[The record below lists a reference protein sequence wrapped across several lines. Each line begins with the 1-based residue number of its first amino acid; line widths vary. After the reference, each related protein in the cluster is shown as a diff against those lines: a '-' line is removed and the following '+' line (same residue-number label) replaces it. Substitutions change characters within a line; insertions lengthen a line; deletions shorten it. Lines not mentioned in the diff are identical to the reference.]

1 MNKDIR
7 TQAEKLNKDH
17 RKRHLWYRILS
28 IPICLVVF
36 VTTYAMILPAITLE
50 STQDTYC
57 GKEEH
62 THTDECYEVPG
73 VPEYTLMQ
81 CAAQESLHVHTD
93 ECYDGGN
100 EPVCGEADY
109 IIHKHIDSCFDD
121 NGELICTLPENDEH
135 TEHTA
140 ACYDENGKLICNMT
154 KGISHQ
160 HTEDCFVTVAQ
171 VEPQGLICD
180 KEEHIHTAE
189 CLEPK
194 AGSGNSFIGLLETQ
208 PAAVSDGDTSAA
220 VAGTESYT
228 RTYENSAGMQVK
240 ITGTAYSDKATS
252 QIESIFAGT
261 DNAGSSDNDGRVLT
275 DKSVIYGD
283 DDYGAFSGYDDNTFS
298 VTLSALGQQYENTK
312 SKTVKSP
319 LDVVFILDTSGSM
332 VTDGKTRGKDAVDT
346 LNELAQYIMELN
358 EYNRFGVATFSST
371 YNSEYSNDFDANE
384 LLPID
389 SYPNAKGNDILSY
402 TAGTSR
408 ADYYNSTVS
417 VNTSVSG
424 TSDKNT
430 TNFFGGTYTTAGYYQ
445 AAQMLT
451 KTTEKA
457 VDVDGVKMNRIP
469 IIILITDGATTYSSN
484 GTNKYEYSSSKSG
497 TGSATSND
505 DLFYTILSAYH
516 YKAQVSAAYFNNA
529 KLYTIGIGVDTDATA
544 DITVKTILDPT
555 DANINA
561 LGSTYNTAKNN
572 LKNKTNF
579 PTNYTDQHKTEF
591 YFCDGT
597 YTTQSFNPNLTDRI
611 KQMIR
616 VNMSEYVYSSSQYTQ
631 TDVTMT
637 DEIGAGMEIKTDK
650 GLVLRYNGKN
660 YQLTLTETKD
670 GTSTYCYSGTDKVK
684 ANQYGDE
691 VSLSGIKVTIDTAPD
706 GNQRITWDIP
716 SGLLPE
722 YTHAR
727 TDIWYYQMLPVR
739 LMYQVGLTE
748 ESQKKIDAMDEDSD
762 NLIFYTNAA
771 DIDNATAIIMPNESS
786 EEVADNPY
794 YFADDY
800 APESFDKEENT
811 TYTRSTYLEVS
822 AVDAQKQVIF
832 TMGNNG
838 KLVFSSATK
847 TPDPASDK
855 TSVTVKKVWKDKDG
869 NIITDEESRAEL
881 PDVMISVK
889 ADGKTYASYAIG
901 AGDNWQYTFKDLPT
915 KNKDG
920 SDIVWTV
927 DEKEDANYEK
937 ESIELTDQTD
947 ASKTVTALEDG
958 GIYIFSSNNYSLAN
972 ASGNSITGRNG
983 ENTDTALQW
992 KAIAQTGGTF
1002 RLQNVSTGN
1011 YLAGYH
1017 SRNSYSLTADDG
1029 SNTGYSYNWTLSNGY
1044 LSATINDNSRY
1055 ISLSSSSVSLAR
1067 NQNSATSFIVTK
1079 KETPTYTFTVTNK
1092 AISSVT
1098 LTVKKVVQATDTSGS
1113 FEFEASWTDEQQQP
1127 QTKTFS
1133 LQNNESHTIEGIPD
1147 GAVVK
1152 IKELGSD
1159 GYVVSFIKGESKQS
1173 GLSEY
1178 TITMTED
1185 AEVTV
1190 QNTAGVILPE
1200 TGGRGVTIYIC
1211 IGLALMLMAASAGV
1225 LLIVRMRRRENS
1237 R

>member
-1 MNKDIR
+1 
-7 TQAEKLNKDH
+7 
-17 RKRHLWYRILS
+17 
-28 IPICLVVF
+28 
-36 VTTYAMILPAITLE
+36 MILPAITLE

-81 CAAQESLHVHTD
+81 CAAQESLHIHTD
-93 ECYDGGN
+93 ECYEGGS

-109 IIHKHIDSCFDD
+109 IIHKHIDACYDK
-121 NGELICTLPENDEH
+121 GELVCTLPENDEH
-135 TEHTA
+135 TEHTLD
-140 ACYDENGKLICNMT
+140 CYDENGKLICNMT

-189 CLEPK
+189 CLTQK
-194 AGSGNSFIGLLETQ
+194 KDSGDSIMLAATETQ
-208 PAAVSDGDTSAA
+208 PAAVSDGDTSDA
-220 VAGTESYT
+220 VTGTESYT
-228 RTYENSAGMQVK
+228 RTYENSAGTQVK

-261 DNAGSSDNDGRVLT
+261 NNSGSVDNDGRVLT
-275 DKSVIYGD
+275 DKSVIYGK
-283 DDYGAFSGYDDNTFS
+283 DDYGAFSSYDANTFS

-312 SKTVKSP
+312 STVMPEP
-319 LDVVFILDTSGSM
+319 LDVVFIVDMSSSM
-332 VTDGKTRGKDAVDT
+332 YKNSDDNGKTRAENTVDAVNDLVSYT
-346 LNELAQYIMELN
+346 MGMTANDGKC
-358 EYNRFGVATFSST
+358 YNRVGIVGYSSAP
-371 YNSEYSNDFDANE
+371 SDVLS
-384 LLPID
+384 IG
-389 SYPNAKGNDILSY
+389 SYPNAVENNILSY
-402 TAGTSR
+402 SSQSIIVNSDVAGTSK
-408 ADYYNSTVS
+408 TVS
-417 VNTSVSG
+417 FSQ
-424 TSDKNT
+424 
-430 TNFFGGTYTTAGYYQ
+430 GTYTIAGYYQ

-451 KTTEKA
+451 GISDTT
-457 VDVDGVKMNRIP
+457 VKIGDATVQRVP
-469 IIILITDGATTYSSN
+469 VIILITDGEARGYGASPDQ
-484 GTNKYEYSSSKSG
+484 YLYSSSTSS
-497 TGSATSND
+497 TATSSGYD
-505 DLFYTILSAYH
+505 DAMFYTILSAYH
-516 YKAQVSAAYFNNA
+516 YKSEVAKHYFGSDADVNKA
-529 KLYTIGIGVDTDATA
+529 KLYTIGIGRDSEITA
-544 DITVKTILDPT
+544 AARASLDPT
-555 DANINA
+555 STNIENA
-561 LGSTYNTAKNN
+561 ITAKSTRASDI
-572 LKNKTNF
+572 KNWTNIPASYKTAYDNEDG
-579 PTNYTDQHKTEF
+579 TGNY
-591 YFCDGT
+591 YFCDGS
-597 YTTQSFNPNLTDRI
+597 YTAATFSTELTAKI
-611 KQMIR
+611 KNYIKI
-616 VNMSEYVYSSSQYTQ
+616 SAGEYIYSSSQYTK
-631 TDVTMT
+631 TDITMT

-660 YQLTLTETKD
+660 YPLTLTETKD

-691 VSLSGIKVTIDTAPD
+691 VSLSDIKVTIDKTSD

-771 DIDNATAIIMPNESS
+771 DTDNATAIIVPNEAS

-800 APESFDKEENT
+800 SPESFDKEENT

-847 TPDPASDK
+847 TPDPSSDK
-855 TSVTVKKVWKDKDG
+855 TSVTVNKVWKDRKG
-869 NIITDEESRAEL
+869 NVITDTSAADL
-881 PDVMISVK
+881 PSITIAAK
-889 ADGKTYASYAIG
+889 ADGKTYATHVINESSS
-901 AGDNWQYTFKDLPT
+901 WQYTFADLPS

-920 SDIVWTV
+920 SVIVWTV
-927 DEKEDANYEK
+927 DEENVSEGYEK
-937 ESIELTDQTD
+937 EG
-947 ASKTVTALEDG
+947 VV
-958 GIYIFSSNNYSLAN
+958 
-972 ASGNSITGRNG
+972 
-983 ENTDTALQW
+983 
-992 KAIAQTGGTF
+992 QTG
-1002 RLQNVSTGN
+1002 
-1011 YLAGYH
+1011 
-1017 SRNSYSLTADDG
+1017 TA
-1029 SNTGYSYNWTLSNGY
+1029 
-1044 LSATINDNSRY
+1044 
-1055 ISLSSSSVSLAR
+1055 
-1067 NQNSATSFIVTK
+1067 
-1079 KETPTYTFTVTNK
+1079 FTVTNK

-1098 LTVKKVVQATDTSGS
+1098 LTIKKVVQATDTSGS

-1127 QTKTFS
+1127 QIKTFS

-1200 TGGRGVTIYIC
+1200 TGGRGVTIYVC

-1225 LLIVRMRRRENS
+1225 FLIVRMRRRENS